1 MDNGKLRLS
10 DNEFI
15 ERLSRLSRREEE
27 KSGQLELFKDGNE
40 KIEVTSSEPTI
51 PVPDLGVVERQQE
64 MLEQI
69 NNQRLKQRKIL
80 LWFII
85 VLTSLIAVVFIVML
99 GVNIMF
105 NVFEKPPVFSDAVLS
120 IVGVSF
126 FIELIAVIKIV
137 TEKLWD
143 ERQFLDS
150 EAFRSIPKDKT
161 EK

>member
-15 ERLSRLSRREEE
+15 ERLNRLSRREEE
-27 KSGQLELFKDGNE
+27 ESGQLELFKDVKE
-40 KIEVTSSEPTI
+40 SIQVTSSEPTI

-69 NNQRLKQRKIL
+69 NNQRLNQRKIL

-85 VLTSLIAVVFIVML
+85 ILTSLIAVVFIVML

-105 NVFEKPPVFSDAVLS
+105 NAFEKPPVFSDAVLS
-120 IVGVSF
+120 IVGG
-126 FIELIAVIKIV
+126 IILHR
-137 TEKLWD
+137 TNCGH
-143 ERQFLDS
+143 
-150 EAFRSIPKDKT
+150 
-161 EK
+161 

>member
-15 ERLSRLSRREEE
+15 ERLNRLSCRGEE
-27 KSGQLELFKDGNE
+27 KSGQLKLFKDGN
-40 KIEVTSSEPTI
+40 KNIEVTSSEPTI
-51 PVPDLGVVERQQE
+51 PVPDLGVVERRQD
-64 MLEQI
+64 MLEKI
-69 NNQRLKQRKIL
+69 NNQRLNQRKIL

-85 VLTSLIAVVFIVML
+85 ILTSLIAAVFVVML
-99 GVNIMF
+99 GVNILF
-105 NVFEKPPVFSDAVLS
+105 NAFEKPPVFSDAVLS

-150 EAFRSIPKDKT
+150 EAFRSIPKDKI
-161 EK
+161 KK